1 MAYTFRLH
9 RGTDAQND
17 GWQKSE
23 ELKKGSDENT
33 GINSIEDQIEGG
45 NVGKIGTSIPT
56 PFARI
61 YLFETAFAFVS
72 SKKGRREPNFYDQ
85 LVTQS
90 LDLLQLIF
98 EKGKDSKL
106 KLYEWNGEA
115 QKNILKESR
124 IREGHKALA
133 ESLSMAMH
141 GNPNLRRIIL
151 VEYDGILLGGTS
163 PMTLTFTSPNAIRLL
178 EGRDPLLTND
188 KKTLFRRNHVL
199 HLQERSVEFQ
209 KYVYWLVKNHVV
221 FQEDNSPLI
230 YFYTYFKSQNL
241 PEFTEEELNG
251 LDRYYPELSRQT
263 AGKVDVRLSVYKDL
277 MLRFNDAPILME
289 SSDFLMRPSITCYG
303 NGPVPVVLPTDGDAA
318 YDGWQYTKN
327 ERWNLMTMVEYYQIE
342 NERLEDRRLP
352 VNGANNSLSTNKYPW
367 LTTDDFFTKSIVC
380 LGFNLNRKHF
390 YFPSVQKKEEAQF
403 LLPIKKEY
411 FKYFTLADLQENL
424 SCEVVLNDRNI
435 PKEVTFRLK
444 IKLKNKPYIIL
455 GRRYVATTRNEEEF
469 RIVDSKGLSFGVFP
483 FYRCQDEEDRK
494 NEYSI
499 YLYGNS
505 TDPKYAGL
513 HFHRQDSWENKLT
526 DILLHDRD
534 FERED
539 KGVVRTSTNTG
550 YSKVYNLR
558 NEKGNSFDFIEVTVN
573 EGEKLS
579 GLAIPMWPELPGIDN
594 NKKAIISVDFGTSNT
609 YVSYLEDGKAKP
621 LSIGEDDQQMVL
633 LNDYSKLHGSDR
645 MQFRNA
651 KDFGEAQYMPQY
663 MREFLPSIIG
673 NEKIVT
679 KEELVEYP
687 IKTATIEKQN
697 FTPTQELFSGIS
709 IGFNIDNETTSVDA
723 GHFRYVTNLKWNAEE
738 NKANQG
744 NPQKEEEYNRD
755 KARIKAFCDQT
766 LWMIKNK
773 LVMRGF
779 STEGEFMYFYPDSMS
794 ETGREIFKEAWEK
807 SVAEIFTKRGFK
819 IDVKEELEAISPY
832 YSLLTLHNQ
841 AVYGKSTAN
850 IDVGGGTTDYFIL
863 DLSPKNFS
871 FKVDGAESGKA
882 YEASVFFAGNDL
894 WGATYP
900 FKPSQNQ
907 ENGFVSYMKDRVKYC
922 ERKEEAMALYKYYD
936 ASKGVADFSGFFF
949 KNDDIFKF
957 SDKIASNKKF
967 KFVVFLHY
975 AGIIHHFAEILK
987 IIKASDE
994 NFEYPE
1000 VLSFTGKGS
1009 EYVNMIT
1016 KDINAFSKI
1025 TTDLI
1030 KAFGVVGFKQIRIIR
1045 VDNPKA
1051 LTADGGIYEM
1061 MNREDLT
1068 IHLFDKDK
1076 FGAEKSTSLTNT
1088 PYERIGKRCI
1098 GLPPRKDGFPYMKSE
1113 ITNLKENVME
1123 EFESFLKTIFYS
1135 QELNDIRKYL
1145 QFDINEDDFEL
1156 AMKLADDSYDTY
1168 ASRLLNTNVAA
1179 GDDELTENVF
1189 FFALKNTLI
1198 NLSNT
1203 YYENQ
1208 KIK

>member
-9 RGTDAQND
+9 KGTDAQKD

-23 ELKKGSDENT
+23 ELRKGSDENT

-45 NVGKIGTSIPT
+45 NAGKIGTSIPT

-72 SKKGRREPNFYDQ
+72 SNRGRREPNFYDQ
-85 LVTQS
+85 LVTQA
-90 LDLLQLIF
+90 LDLLQLVF
-98 EKGKDSKL
+98 EKGKDDKL
-106 KLYEWNGEA
+106 KLYEWNGEV

-188 KKTLFRRNHVL
+188 KKPLFRRNHVL
-199 HLQERSVEFQ
+199 HLQDRSIEFQ
-209 KYVYWLVKNHVV
+209 KYVSWLVKNHVV

-230 YFYTYFKSQNL
+230 YFYTYVRSQNL
-241 PEFTEEELNG
+241 PEFADEEMKD
-251 LDRYYPELSRQT
+251 LDRFYPELSRQS

-277 MLRFNDAPILME
+277 MLRFNDTPILME
-289 SSDFLMRPSITCYG
+289 DSDFLMRPSIKCYG
-303 NGPVPVVLPTDGDAA
+303 NGPVPVVLPTDGDSA
-318 YDGWQYTKN
+318 YEGWQYTKS

-342 NERLEDRRLP
+342 NERIEDRRLP
-352 VNGANNSLSTNKYPW
+352 VNGATNSLSTNKYPW

-390 YFPSVQKKEEAQF
+390 YFPTVQRKEEAQF

-411 FKYFTLADLQENL
+411 FKYFTLEDLKENL

-435 PKEVTFRLK
+435 PKEVTFKLK
-444 IKLKNKPYIIL
+444 IKLKNKPYITL
-455 GRRYVATTRNEEEF
+455 GRRYAMQTRPQEEVEF
-469 RIVDSKGLSFGVFP
+469 RIIDSNMSFGVFP
-483 FYRCQDEEDRK
+483 FYRCYDEEDRK

-499 YLYGNS
+499 YLYGHS
-505 TDPKYAGL
+505 TDLAYAGL
-513 HFHRQDSWENKLT
+513 HFHRQDVRENKLT
-526 DILLHDRD
+526 DILLHDED
-534 FERED
+534 SAGED
-539 KGVVRTSTNTG
+539 KGVVRTSAQTG

-558 NEKGNSFDFIEVTVN
+558 NEKGNSFDFIEVTIKD
-573 EGEKLS
+573 GETSS
-579 GLAIPMWPELPGIDN
+579 GLAIPMWPDLPGVDN
-594 NKKAIISVDFGTSNT
+594 DKQAIISVDFGTSNT

-621 LSIGEDDQQMVL
+621 LSIGEEDQQMVL
-633 LNDYSKLHGSDR
+633 LNDHGKVHGSDR
-645 MQFRNA
+645 VRYRETGS
-651 KDFGEAQYMPQY
+651 FGDARYMSQYL
-663 MREFLPSIIG
+663 REFVPSVIG
-673 NEKIVT
+673 NEQMVA

-697 FTPTQELFSGIS
+697 FTPAQKLFSGIS
-709 IGFNIDNETTSVDA
+709 IGFNIDNETTSVDST
-723 GHFRYVTNLKWNAEE
+723 HFRYVTNLKWNAEE

-744 NPQKEEEYNRD
+744 NPQKEEAYNKD
-755 KARIKAFCDQT
+755 KARIQAFCDQT

-779 STEGEFMYFYPDSMS
+779 STEGKFMYFYPDSMS
-794 ETGREIFKEAWEK
+794 ETGREIFKDAWEN
-807 SVAEIFTKRGFK
+807 SVNEIFTKRGFR

-832 YSLLTLHNQ
+832 YSLLTLHHQ
-841 AVYGKSTAN
+841 KVYGKSTAN
-850 IDVGGGTTDYFIL
+850 IDIGGGTTDYFIL
-863 DLSPKNFS
+863 DLSPNNFS
-871 FKVDGAESGKA
+871 FKADGAESGKA
-882 YEASVFFAGNDL
+882 YEASVLFAGNDL
-894 WGATYP
+894 WGGTYP
-900 FKPSQNQ
+900 PMPNQ
-907 ENGFVSYMKDRVKYC
+907 KNGFVSYMKDRVPYC
-922 ERKEEAMALYKYYD
+922 EKKEEAETLYKSYD
-936 ASKGVADFSGFFF
+936 TSKGVADFSGFFF

-957 SDKIASNKKF
+957 SEKIASNKKF

-987 IIKASDE
+987 MIKASDP

-1000 VLSFTGKGS
+1000 ILSFTGKGS

-1016 KDINAFSKI
+1016 KDVNASSKI

-1030 KAFGVVGFKQIRIIR
+1030 KAFGVEDFKGIKIIR
-1045 VDNPKA
+1045 VENPKA

-1061 MNREDLT
+1061 MNRDDLT
-1068 IHLFDKDK
+1068 IHLYDKDK
-1076 FGAEKSTSLTNT
+1076 FGAEKSTTLTNT
-1088 PYERIGKRCI
+1088 PYERIGKKCI
-1098 GLPPRKDGFPYMKSE
+1098 GLPAREEGSVYMKSE
-1113 ITNLKENVME
+1113 IMAIKDSVMK
-1123 EFESFLKTIFYS
+1123 EFEVFLKTIFFS
-1135 QELNDIRKYL
+1135 QELQDVRKYL
-1145 QFDINEDDFEL
+1145 QFDIGEEDFDL
-1156 AMKLADDSYDTY
+1156 VMRYADDSYNIH
-1168 ASRLLNTNVAA
+1168 ASRLQNTNVAA
-1179 GDDELTENVF
+1179 GDEELTDNVF
-1189 FFALKNTLI
+1189 FFTLKNTLI
-1198 NLSNT
+1198 NLSIK
-1203 YYENQ
+1203 YYDKQ